1 MERDVEIG
9 RRFMKAKIHPL
20 RLVVKALLLYVIVN
34 LAYAAAQPP
43 VSRLSLYN
51 VIFPGRVRLPF
62 DDGSSLYTVM
72 IDDVGA
78 MLASHAVAV
87 PKPED
92 EYRVLLIGDSSV
104 WGEMLSPQDTIS
116 EQWNVR
122 HDQCQGKTIKF
133 YNLGYPHPSV
143 IKDLII
149 LEKAVEYD
157 PDLIVWFTTLNSLI
171 PRRISAFMEAN
182 RDDALRLMDAY
193 NLAFPEK
200 DALAQLDPSFNDRT
214 LIGQRSYL
222 NRWVKLQ
229 LLGFVWSANRTD
241 MDMQDSTET
250 VAVNSP
256 DVEDHVLYRQMEPTA
271 DLQKMM
277 VFEAFAAG
285 QRVAGSAPIL
295 IVNEP
300 MFIASGEN
308 SDLRYNRGYPRWAY
322 DQYREAMQQE
332 AIQSRWNYL
341 DLWNTIPPEY
351 FLDTALHLS
360 AEGERLLIEQV
371 DPLVQSILCQ

>member
-1 MERDVEIG
+1 
-9 RRFMKAKIHPL
+9 MKAHVRPL
-20 RLVVKALLLYVIVN
+20 RLVVKALLLFALVN
-34 LAYAAAQPP
+34 VAYAVIQPP

-51 VIFPGRVRLPF
+51 VIFPGRIRFPF

-72 IDDVGA
+72 IDDAGA
-78 MLASHAVAV
+78 MLASHEVAR

-92 EYRVLLIGDSSV
+92 EYRVLLIGDSSI
-104 WGEMLSPQDTIS
+104 WGEMLPPQESIS
-116 EQWNVR
+116 AQWNILN
-122 HDQCQGKTIKF
+122 DQCKGKTIKF

-149 LEKAVEYD
+149 LEESVDYD

-182 RDDALRLMDAY
+182 REDALRMMDEY
-193 NLAFPEK
+193 DLAFPEK
-200 DALAQLDPSFNDRT
+200 DALAQMTPSFYERT
-214 LIGQRSYL
+214 LIGRRSNL
-222 NRWVKLQ
+222 NRWFKLQ
-229 LLGFVWSANRTD
+229 MLGFVWSADGTD
-241 MDMQDSTET
+241 LDLQYAPET
-250 VAVNSP
+250 LEENSP
-256 DVEDHVLYRQMEPTA
+256 DVESHVLYRQMEPTA
-271 DLQKMM
+271 DLQKLM

-285 QRVAGSAPIL
+285 REIAGSIPIL

-308 SDLRYNRGYPRWAY
+308 SDLRYNKGYPRWAY
-322 DQYREAMQQE
+322 DQYREAMQAE
-332 AIQSRWNYL
+332 AIRSQWNYL

-351 FLDTALHLS
+351 FSDTALHLS

-371 DPLVQSILCQ
+371 DPLAQSLVCK

>member
-1 MERDVEIG
+1 
-9 RRFMKAKIHPL
+9 MKAHVHPL
-20 RLVVKALLLYVIVN
+20 RLVVKAFLLYALINVV
-34 LAYAAAQPP
+34 YAAIQPP

-51 VIFPGRVRLPF
+51 VIFPGRIRFPF

-78 MLASHAVAV
+78 MLASHEVAR

-92 EYRVLLIGDSSV
+92 EYRVLLIGDSSI
-104 WGEMLSPQDTIS
+104 WGEMLSPQESLS
-116 EQWNVR
+116 EQWNILN
-122 HDQCQGKTIKF
+122 DQCKDKTIKF

-143 IKDLII
+143 IKDVII
-149 LEKAVEYD
+149 LEDSVQYD

-182 RDDALRLMDAY
+182 RADALRMMEEYD
-193 NLAFPEK
+193 LAFPEK
-200 DALAQLDPSFNDRT
+200 DALAQMNPSFYERT
-214 LIGQRSYL
+214 LMGQRSNL
-222 NRWVKLQ
+222 NRWFKLQ
-229 LLGFVWSANRTD
+229 MLGFVWSANSTD
-241 MDMQDSTET
+241 MELQDFTE
-250 VAVNSP
+250 AVVSNSP
-256 DVEDHVLYRQMEPTA
+256 NVEDHILYRQMEPTT
-271 DLQKMM
+271 DLREMM

-285 QRVAGSAPIL
+285 REIVGPIPIL

-322 DQYREAMQQE
+322 DQYREAMQTE
-332 AIQSRWNYL
+332 AIRSQWNYL

-371 DPLVQSILCQ
+371 DPLAQSLVCK